1 MNVAMI
7 NLSVVNTATNASNL
21 PSINKN
27 NSNDCDITK
36 AYEEKT
42 VETVPANSVLV
53 KLLGPE

>member
-1 MNVAMI
+1 MI
-7 NLSVVNTATNASNL
+7 NLSIVNTATNASNL

-27 NSNDCDITK
+27 NSNDCGITK

-42 VETVPANSVLV
+42 VEAVPANSVLV